1 MGCCHS
7 NEINGELVINLNSF
21 KLYKCKNNNYYT
33 TINDKIVDIILSENL
48 VNGYDNCFTLTF
60 TNSNIIVIE
69 FKNNNSVKIIYIKHN
84 SYEFDNIYL
93 KYNVILNRNDEWK
106 KYLNEMNE
114 FNLWREKIYQEK
126 YGKIYNIILNSQKI
140 F

>member
-1 MGCCHS
+1 MGCCRS
-7 NEINGELVINLNSF
+7 KNIDDNLVVNLNTF

-33 TINDKIVDIILSENL
+33 TIDGKIADIILSKNL
-48 VNGYDNCFTLTF
+48 VDGYDNCFTLTF
-60 TNSNIIVIE
+60 TNSNIITIE
-69 FKNNNSVKIIYIKHN
+69 FKSNNSVKIIYIKYDAYK
-84 SYEFDNIYL
+84 SDNIHL
-93 KYNVILNRNDEWK
+93 KYNVILNRNDEWE

-114 FNLWREKIYQEK
+114 FNAWREKIYQEK